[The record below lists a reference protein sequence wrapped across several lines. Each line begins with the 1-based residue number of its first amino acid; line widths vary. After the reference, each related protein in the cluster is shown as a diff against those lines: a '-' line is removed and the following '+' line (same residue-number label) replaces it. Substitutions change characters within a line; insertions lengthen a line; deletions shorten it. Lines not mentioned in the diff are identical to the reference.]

1 MSIRSTRASAA
12 NKARDAANKRRQ
24 TAPKAN
30 STLSAFKS
38 LHDPAV
44 IIPTKIRAALAK
56 LAREEVAF
64 AYEATDSRGGTPMTK
79 RADVSTIHLAQYRKQ
94 FAAHIVKVS
103 QDTGSR
109 RAPRLVWFGDAA
121 VAQEARGGN
130 DANPADFE

>member
-1 MSIRSTRASAA
+1 MA
-12 NKARDAANKRRQ
+12 KAKLKSPS
-24 TAPKAN
+24 PKTN

-38 LHDPAV
+38 LHDPSV
-44 IIPTKIRAALAK
+44 IIPGKIKAALAK

-64 AYEATDSRGGTPMTK
+64 AYEAQDNRGGTPMTK

-94 FAAHIVKVS
+94 FAEHIVKVS

-121 VAQEARGGN
+121 VAFAARG
-130 DANPADFE
+130 DKAANLDDLE